1 MPALPPSVRPDSP
14 PPSPSRPS
22 TPAQAWAA
30 LAEGNERFVVERGTP
45 AGSASR
51 RAELVTEQRPFALVV
66 GCSDSRV
73 PAEFVFDADLGDLF
87 VVRTAGHVVDAAV
100 LGSVEYG
107 VEVLGVPLVVVLGH
121 ERCGAVAAALDAL
134 DGGSVPGGYVRD
146 IVERVAP
153 SILVARQGRARDAD
167 PAVEATVVG
176 AAHVKATAALLRE
189 RSTVLDRAVREGR
202 AAVVG
207 TAYAL
212 ATGRVELLEGAAA
225 VGVSPTA

>member
-1 MPALPPSVRPDSP
+1 M
-14 PPSPSRPS
+14 
-22 TPAQAWAA
+22 
-30 LAEGNERFVVERGTP
+30 VERSSEVGT
-45 AGSASR
+45 ASK

-87 VVRTAGHVVDAAV
+87 VVRTAGHVVDSAV

-107 VEVLGVPLVVVLGH
+107 VDVLGVPLVVVLGH
-121 ERCGAVAAALDAL
+121 ERCGAVGAALDAL

-153 SILVARQGRARDAD
+153 SILVARHGRARDDD
-167 PAVEATVVG
+167 PAVEATIVG
-176 AAHVKATAALLRE
+176 AAHVKATANLLRD
-189 RSTVLDRAVREGR
+189 RSSALARAVEAGR

-207 TAYAL
+207 AAYEL
-212 ATGRVELLEGAAA
+212 ATGRVTLLEGADSVNA
-225 VGVSPTA
+225 

>member
-1 MPALPPSVRPDSP
+1 MPVLPPSVRPDSP
-14 PPSPSRPS
+14 PPSAGRPS
-22 TPAQAWAA
+22 TPAQAWTA
-30 LAEGNERFVVERGTP
+30 LVEGNERFAVERSSG

-153 SILVARQGRARDAD
+153 SILVARQGRARDDD
-167 PAVEATVVG
+167 PAAEAAIVG
-176 AAHVKATAALLRE
+176 ASHVRATASLLSE
-189 RSTVLDRAVREGR
+189 RSAVLSRAVAEGR

-207 TAYAL
+207 AAYEL
-212 ATGRVELLEGAAA
+212 ATGRVSLLEGADA
-225 VGVSPTA
+225 VSAS